1 MIENK
6 VQHGFYAKTRRQQ
19 NQLLLLMGLTFFV
32 VILLLVFISWI
43 TRFYFIGILLIP
55 ITLSVIAPFIDTP
68 ALKKSGKLIYHSLL
82 FLSEKEKNGIIKIH
96 GGTLFDYVFVIDKKM
111 NGNQRTNFILQ
122 QYLQGLLNL
131 IEENENSNVNDLTIR
146 GTSYI
151 INDRTARR
159 VGFKSVR
166 TDNIQKLILI
176 YNYFNVLITY
186 SIAKGKL
193 SFPKL
198 GASKTFEANLSTLVE
213 KKEYIGNLH
222 NKLKNT
228 LASHLSTK
236 QRTDP
241 IAPY

>member
-1 MIENK
+1 MVE
-6 VQHGFYAKTRRQQ
+6 
-19 NQLLLLMGLTFFV
+19 LC
-32 VILLLVFISWI
+32 
-43 TRFYFIGILLIP
+43 LIM
-55 ITLSVIAPFIDTP
+55 F
-68 ALKKSGKLIYHSLL
+68 
-82 FLSEKEKNGIIKIH
+82 
-96 GGTLFDYVFVIDKKM
+96 FVIDKKM